1 MPFGLHGTL
10 FFSRLRTCAV
20 CAFSSLTLFLFKT
33 VGANMKNASAFNQA
47 ILITVAIFYATST
60 HHAIGQEID
69 AGLLPRE
76 KRVMTHEEQKAL
88 KPQEVLNLLRTG
100 NQRYA
105 EGTLTQRNHSKQI
118 RAAVAGQFPKAV
130 ILSCVDSRVPVE
142 DVFDCGIGDLFVA
155 RVAGNFANTDIL
167 GSMEFAC
174 KVSGSKVAVV
184 LGHDNCGAVRAAID
198 RVELGN
204 ITKMLTRIEPA
215 VDSLEDYPGQK
226 TGDDPKF
233 LAKVIERNV
242 LMTISYIRKNSPIL
256 KMMEEDGDLIIVG
269 GVYDMDTGKV
279 TFID

>member
-1 MPFGLHGTL
+1 MLT
-10 FFSRLRTCAV
+10 TTV
-20 CAFSSLTLFLFKT
+20 CVFAFCC
-33 VGANMKNASAFNQA
+33 V
-47 ILITVAIFYATST
+47 TSFC
-60 HHAIGQEID
+60 HAEDQENE

-76 KRVMTHEEQKAL
+76 KRVMTREEQKAL
-88 KPQEVLNLLRTG
+88 KPQEVLNLLKAG
-100 NQRYA
+100 NQRYTL
-105 EGTLTQRNHSKQI
+105 GTLTQRNHSKQI
-118 RAAVAGQFPKAV
+118 RAAVEGQFPKAV

-215 VDSLEDYPGQK
+215 VASLEDYPGQK
-226 TGDDPKF
+226 TSDDPKF
-233 LAKVIERNV
+233 LSKVIDRNV

-256 KMMEEDGDLIIVG
+256 KMMEENGDIVIVG
-269 GVYDMDTGKV
+269 GVYDMNTGKV
-279 TFID
+279 NFLD

>member
-1 MPFGLHGTL
+1 MTRTTGLLTI
-10 FFSRLRTCAV
+10 SV
-20 CAFSSLTLFLFKT
+20 CAFVLCC
-33 VGANMKNASAFNQA
+33 
-47 ILITVAIFYATST
+47 ATSLC
-60 HHAIGQEID
+60 HAEDQESE

-76 KRVMTHEEQKAL
+76 KRVMTRDEQKAL
-88 KPQEVLNLLRTG
+88 KPQEVLDLLKAG
-100 NQRYA
+100 NERFTL
-105 EGTLTQRNHSKQI
+105 GTLTQRNHSKQI

-215 VDSLEDYPGQK
+215 VASLEDYPGQK
-226 TGDDPKF
+226 TSDDSKF

-242 LMTISYIRKNSPIL
+242 LMTISYIRENSQIL
-256 KMMEEDGDLIIVG
+256 KMMEENGDIVIVG
-269 GVYDMDTGKV
+269 GVYDMNTGKV
-279 TFID
+279 NFLD

>member
-1 MPFGLHGTL
+1 MLAT
-10 FFSRLRTCAV
+10 TV
-20 CAFSSLTLFLFKT
+20 CVFAFCC
-33 VGANMKNASAFNQA
+33 
-47 ILITVAIFYATST
+47 ATSFC
-60 HHAIGQEID
+60 HAEDQENE

-76 KRVMTHEEQKAL
+76 KRVMTREEQKAL
-88 KPQEVLNLLRTG
+88 KPQEVLNLLKAG

-105 EGTLTQRNHSKQI
+105 LGTLTQRNHSKQI
-118 RAAVAGQFPKAV
+118 RAAVEGQFPKAV

-215 VDSLEDYPGQK
+215 VASLEDYPGQK
-226 TGDDPKF
+226 TSDDPKF
-233 LAKVIERNV
+233 LSKVIDRNV

-256 KMMEEDGDLIIVG
+256 KMMEENGDIVIVG
-269 GVYDMDTGKV
+269 GVYDMNTGKV
-279 TFID
+279 NFLD

>member
-1 MPFGLHGTL
+1 MLTTTVCVF
-10 FFSRLRTCAV
+10 AV
-20 CAFSSLTLFLFKT
+20 CC
-33 VGANMKNASAFNQA
+33 
-47 ILITVAIFYATST
+47 ATSFC
-60 HHAIGQEID
+60 HAEDQENE

-76 KRVMTHEEQKAL
+76 KRVMTREEQKAL
-88 KPQEVLNLLRTG
+88 KPQEVLNLLKAG
-100 NQRYA
+100 NQRYTL
-105 EGTLTQRNHSKQI
+105 GTLTQRNHSKQI
-118 RAAVAGQFPKAV
+118 RAAVEGQFPKAV

-215 VDSLEDYPGQK
+215 VASLEDYPGQK
-226 TGDDPKF
+226 TSDDPKF
-233 LAKVIERNV
+233 LSKVIDRNV

-256 KMMEEDGDLIIVG
+256 KMMEENGDIVIVG
-269 GVYDMDTGKV
+269 GVYDMNTGKV
-279 TFID
+279 NFLD

>member
-1 MPFGLHGTL
+1 MKRSTGLLT
-10 FFSRLRTCAV
+10 TTV
-20 CAFSSLTLFLFKT
+20 CVFAFCC
-33 VGANMKNASAFNQA
+33 
-47 ILITVAIFYATST
+47 ATSFCY
-60 HHAIGQEID
+60 AEDQENE

-76 KRVMTHEEQKAL
+76 KRVMTREEQKAL
-88 KPQEVLNLLRTG
+88 KPQEVLNLLKAG
-100 NQRYA
+100 NQRFTL
-105 EGTLTQRNHSKQI
+105 GTLTQRNHSKQI
-118 RAAVAGQFPKAV
+118 RAAVEGQFPKAV

-215 VDSLEDYPGQK
+215 VASLEDYPGQK
-226 TGDDPKF
+226 TSDDPKF
-233 LAKVIERNV
+233 LSKVIDRNV

-256 KMMEEDGDLIIVG
+256 KMMEENGDIVIVG
-269 GVYDMDTGKV
+269 GVYDMNTGKV
-279 TFID
+279 NFLD